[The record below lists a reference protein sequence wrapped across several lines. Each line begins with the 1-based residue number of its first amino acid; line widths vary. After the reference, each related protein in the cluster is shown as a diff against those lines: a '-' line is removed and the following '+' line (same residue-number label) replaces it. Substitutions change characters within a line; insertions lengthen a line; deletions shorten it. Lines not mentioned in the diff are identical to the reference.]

1 MLFQLENINNDLL
14 NIRFDPFEDNGIFSI
29 EKFEIKNNSNDLIWK
44 LNLEQVNLNNI
55 LFLGKKNRSLIFY
68 SQNKDPSFIIP
79 QSFSDQEIIIY
90 IKIRFWSFE
99 EFFHDLSKNEVSTT
113 NTLTLQLENKEL
125 LLEKEKLEKQNKE
138 SRESLQT
145 ERDRIEKFKASLP
158 GKIFNT

>member
-1 MLFQLENINNDLL
+1 MASRVGN
-14 NIRFDPFEDNGIFSI
+14 RW
-29 EKFEIKNNSNDLIWK
+29 KFT
-44 LNLEQVNLNNI
+44 
-55 LFLGKKNRSLIFY
+55 
-68 SQNKDPSFIIP
+68 
-79 QSFSDQEIIIY
+79 IIY

-158 GKIFNT
+158 GKIFNI